1 MSEWLGHT
9 LIHMAPVLR
18 KENIQSWSQFNFKKL
33 SPKESKKVQY
43 QDGTQRVK
51 CISDKIFK
59 QKETNSVYSTDK
71 PLHLQWKAIG

>member
-1 MSEWLGHT
+1 MIGSHT
-9 LIHMAPVLR
+9 HSYGTSFKERKHPILKPVQLQ
-18 KENIQSWSQFNFKKL
+18 EAVS
-33 SPKESKKVQY
+33 KESKKVQY

-71 PLHLQWKAIG
+71 PLHLQWKVTG